1 MSNLINISDTF
12 CRTEAYNAAVLNC
25 YTFRRGTDVRNGIVL
40 SLGNMVSGYPFEIEG
55 IRFENSECAY
65 IAGAFS
71 LGTPQHLALQHP
83 LTVCTNGFMAKKS
96 IRKPHDNEKRADW
109 ETFNVEWMKYV
120 VWQKCLGN
128 EDFRHLLLCIPRDI
142 TLVRDKTEDHSQ
154 SATLWGCLNMER
166 HNREKRLWKDFSCR
180 GDDQD
185 PKEWRQKLNREREK
199 LKNIGEWKGQNN
211 MGKILMICRDCL
223 VVGKEPPI
231 DYDLLRQSNI
241 YLFGKLLTF

>member
-1 MSNLINISDTF
+1 MKIPINISSFIDV
-12 CRTEAYNAAVLNC
+12 EAYNVSTLNYYVFC
-25 YTFRRGTDVRNGIVL
+25 
-40 SLGNMVSGYPFEIEG
+40 
-55 IRFENSECAY
+55 
-65 IAGAFS
+65 
-71 LGTPQHLALQHP
+71 H
-83 LTVCTNGFMAKKS
+83 GF
-96 IRKPHDNEKRADW
+96 D
-109 ETFNVEWMKYV
+109 
-120 VWQKCLGN
+120 
-128 EDFRHLLLCIPRDI
+128 
-142 TLVRDKTEDHSQ
+142 
-154 SATLWGCLNMER
+154 ER

-185 PKEWRQKLNREREK
+185 PKEWRQKLNRERKK

>member
-1 MSNLINISDTF
+1 MRNFVLGQEEVYKASPTIWSFKKVADIVNNINLRLSNMAGGFPFEFGGHTWKDSERLYLCGEFSDPTD
-12 CRTEAYNAAVLNC
+12 EHLMVQNALLSATSGYAAKRFGKAHFRALVRPDFS
-25 YTFRRGTDVRNGIVL
+25 TFR
-40 SLGNMVSGYPFEIEG
+40 
-55 IRFENSECAY
+55 
-65 IAGAFS
+65 
-71 LGTPQHLALQHP
+71 LQ
-83 LTVCTNGFMAKKS
+83 
-96 IRKPHDNEKRADW
+96 
-109 ETFNVEWMKYV
+109 WMLFV
-120 VWQKCLGN
+120 VWQKCKGN
-128 EDFRHLLLCIPRDI
+128 ADFRHLLLCIPRDI

-154 SATLWGCLNMER
+154 SATLWGCRNMER

-241 YLFGKLLTF
+241 YILGELLTFENN